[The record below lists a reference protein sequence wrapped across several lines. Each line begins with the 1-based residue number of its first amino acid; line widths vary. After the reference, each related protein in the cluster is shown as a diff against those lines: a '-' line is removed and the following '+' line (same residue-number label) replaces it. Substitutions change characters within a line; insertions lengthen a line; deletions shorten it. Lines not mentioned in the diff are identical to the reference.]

1 LYFLAAIPALIIGII
16 VWFLASHWIA
26 ASIEWVENRRPDL
39 VGSKQ
44 LRVGEAV
51 ICGGLVLATF
61 ALAFWIMR
69 LLWTQMK

>member
-1 LYFLAAIPALIIGII
+1 VYFLAAIPALIIGII
-16 VWFLASHWIA
+16 VWFLASHWIE

-39 VGSKQ
+39 VGSTQ

-51 ICGGLVLATF
+51 ACGVLVLATF

-69 LLWTQMK
+69 LLWIQMR